1 MYLLHKRLE
10 LLRKAL
16 RLVELLL
23 CYLSALKHFLHF
35 LLRVSLKRAFKL
47 LKALHELL
55 KLRINS
61 AAESLKQRIT
71 HYLPPSA

>member
-1 MYLLHKRLE
+1 
-10 LLRKAL
+10 
-16 RLVELLL
+16 
-23 CYLSALKHFLHF
+23 
-35 LLRVSLKRAFKL
+35 L

-61 AAESLKQRIT
+61 TAESLKQRIT